1 MRSTEKTCTA
11 VILVWA
17 GLSLGG
23 NLIAAPAKFQV
34 SSLTIAQLVS
44 VGRAQFAW
52 LGLAELG
59 FATAL
64 LALALITRRRPS
76 WVLAASITLLFIQQF
91 AITPI
96 LQARSD
102 MMQVGTTPP
111 ESHIHLVFV
120 ALEVVKFLCLVI
132 SGWHGLP
139 TFAPSGDPQPASS
152 PGP

>member
-1 MRSTEKTCTA
+1 MKSTEKTCMA

-34 SSLTIAQLVS
+34 GSLSVAQLVS

-52 LGLAELG
+52 LGLAELV
-59 FATAL
+59 FATVL
-64 LALALITRRRPS
+64 ITLALIARRRPH
-76 WVLAASITLLFIQQF
+76 WALIVSIALLFIQQF

-102 MMQVGTTPP
+102 MMQAGATPP

-120 ALEVVKFLCLVI
+120 ALEVAKFLCLVI
-132 SGWHGLP
+132 SGWYGL
-139 TFAPSGDPQPASS
+139 TTCAPSVARQPASS
-152 PGP
+152 PTP

>member
-1 MRSTEKTCTA
+1 MRRTEKTCTA

-34 SSLTIAQLVS
+34 SSLSIAQLVS

-59 FATAL
+59 FATAVI
-64 LALALITRRRPS
+64 ALTLITRRRPS
-76 WVLAASITLLFIQQF
+76 WTLATSIALLFVQQF

-102 MMQVGTTPP
+102 MMQVDAMPP
-111 ESHIHLVFV
+111 ESHIHLIFV

-132 SGWHGLP
+132 SGWHGLS